1 MRHFRTADD
10 ILEMLVDGHA
20 EQGFPAHFHDG
31 ETFVVITFE
40 SETGAIE
47 MEEINLTRIAH
58 CLWEECN
65 AKLH

>member
-10 ILEMLVDGHA
+10 ILEVLVKGHA

-31 ETFVVITFE
+31 EAFVVITIE
-40 SETGAIE
+40 GETGAIE

-58 CLWEECN
+58 RLWEECN